1 MKKFTLLFVSLFSIL
16 ITSSFAGSFSES
28 KKEAIVDNL
37 IVGIKSENYGI
48 RTSAAY
54 ILGDLVEQ
62 QYLDKVDA
70 SEGVSYLMN
79 MLRSGSTDEEKIIA
93 ALSLYKIGNLQG
105 IYLLRGIAKF
115 DDSQR
120 VRNISKNLYCNFH
133 KVNHSFYFC
142 NF

>member
-1 MKKFTLLFVSLFSIL
+1 
-16 ITSSFAGSFSES
+16 
-28 KKEAIVDNL
+28 
-37 IVGIKSENYGI
+37 
-48 RTSAAY
+48 
-54 ILGDLVEQ
+54 
-62 QYLDKVDA
+62 
-70 SEGVSYLMN
+70 MN